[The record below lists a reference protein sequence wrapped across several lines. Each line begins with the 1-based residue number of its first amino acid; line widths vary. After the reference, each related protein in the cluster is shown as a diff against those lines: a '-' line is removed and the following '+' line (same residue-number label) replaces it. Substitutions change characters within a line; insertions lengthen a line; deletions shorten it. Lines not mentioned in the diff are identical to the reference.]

1 MRLLQLDTDGPNYL
15 KQKLW
20 IQGILV
26 RPLLLYFPV
35 AFLNYLQWVF
45 LFFLAFVGS
54 FFFRALWISFMIF
67 NFKF

>member
-26 RPLLLYFPV
+26 LPPLLYFPV
-35 AFLNYLQWVF
+35 AFPNYLQWVF
-45 LFFLAFVGS
+45 LFF
-54 FFFRALWISFMIF
+54 
-67 NFKF
+67 